1 MKFDELDISS
11 KLNRKILDL
20 GFYVL
25 TPIQDKCIPE
35 IIKGRD
41 IVGQSKTGSG
51 KTFAFAI
58 PIIDKVQNGKGI
70 QAVILTPTRELC
82 VQITQVFRELGSI
95 FDLKVASVFGGVR
108 IEPQINSLQNSEIV
122 VGTPGRMLD
131 HIGRNTIDF
140 RSMRFLVIDEIDKLF
155 EMGFIEDVEEI
166 ISYVP
171 RDRQT
176 LMFSATMQNDLL
188 RIMSKHLKNPLIVS
202 VDSYLETS
210 KLKQLYYDIYNKKNK
225 FSLLV
230 HLIRKN
236 YKGMSIVFCSTR
248 NQVDLVARN
257 LKNQGLR
264 ACAIHGGMT
273 QKKRLSS
280 LDLLQKQNTDI
291 LVATDVAARG
301 LDIKNVT
308 HIYNYDVPK
317 TSQEYIH
324 RVGRTARAGENG
336 NAITLLT
343 KPDHDNFRNVQSN
356 DNLEIHRANMPN
368 FKSLPFI
375 IRRPYSKNKNFR

>member
-11 KLNRKILDL
+11 KLNRKIMDL
-20 GFYVL
+20 GFYEL

-35 IIKGRD
+35 IVKGKD
-41 IVGQSKTGSG
+41 MVGQSKTGSG

-70 QAVILTPTRELC
+70 QAIVLTPTRELC
-82 VQITQVFRELGSI
+82 VQITQVFRELGSM
-95 FDLKVASVFGGVR
+95 FGLKIGSIFGGVR
-108 IEPQINSLQNSEIV
+108 IEPQISSLQNSEIV

-140 RSMRFLVIDEIDKLF
+140 RCLRFLVIDEIDKLF

-171 RDRQT
+171 KDRQT
-176 LMFSATMQNDLL
+176 LMFSATMQNDLI

-202 VDSYLETS
+202 VDSYIETS

-230 HLIRKN
+230 HLIKKN
-236 YKGMSIVFCSTR
+236 KKGMSIVFCSTR
-248 NQVDLVARN
+248 QQVDLVSRN

-343 KPDHDNFRNVQSN
+343 KPDHDNFRRVQSN
-356 DNLEIHRANMPN
+356 DNLMIHRANMPD

-375 IRRPYSKNKNFR
+375 IKRQYSKNKNFR